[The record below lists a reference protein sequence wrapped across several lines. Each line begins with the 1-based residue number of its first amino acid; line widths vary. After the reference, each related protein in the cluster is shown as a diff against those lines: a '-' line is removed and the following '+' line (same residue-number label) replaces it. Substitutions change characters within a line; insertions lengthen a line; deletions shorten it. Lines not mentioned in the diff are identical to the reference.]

1 MLSEGRLVE
10 AERLVGAAVGVL
22 QSGGEQSL
30 LAEALVTQGTARARL
45 GHLDAA
51 RSILERAIEAAEQA
65 GDLEGAG
72 GAALTLVEELGQQLS
87 GEDLCA
93 IIERAKTQLENT
105 RNMRTLRRLAASA
118 SHALFLTNAYTMQ
131 PDWSRF
137 SWREV
142 MRRYE
147 ADANHK
153 DSARLKVCRLIETIS
168 RLLGECEEGSGG
180 A

>member
-1 MLSEGRLVE
+1 MLAQERLVLAQERLVE

-22 QSGGEQSL
+22 QGGGEQSL
-30 LAEALVTQGTARARL
+30 LAEALVSQGTARARL

-51 RSILERAIEAAEQA
+51 RSILEQAIEAAEQA

-72 GAALTLVEELGQQLS
+72 GAALTLVEEVGQQLS

-93 IIERAKTQLENT
+93 IVERAKTLLENT
-105 RNMRTLRRLAASA
+105 RNMRTLRRLAACACHS
-118 SHALFLTNAYTMQ
+118 LFLTNAYAMH

-147 ADANHK
+147 AHFINLALRDAAG
-153 DSARLKVCRLIETIS
+153 SVTEAT
-168 RLLGECEEGSGG
+168 RLLV
-180 A
+180 